1 MFGPLKALFRNSEP
15 STNVIDKVWMSA
27 DAKFNACIAM
37 ARANSA
43 CVFICW
49 FPETYEKLQQSLP
62 DEQLVLADRASAH
75 TYEGRMIVFAEHHP
89 LGRKEAALYKSLNLA
104 EAPVLSSLDE
114 PLFMR
119 FGGDR
124 TIDIMKRLGMKEDE
138 VVGSSL
144 ITKALRN
151 AQRKIEE
158 QVTIERDAHSQQEW
172 MKKNLPPSSSA

>member
-1 MFGPLKALFRNSEP
+1 MFGPLKALFKNNEP
-15 STNVIDKVWMSA
+15 ATKVIDKVWMSA
-27 DAKFNACIAM
+27 NARFNACIAM

-62 DEQLVLADRASAH
+62 EEQLVLADRASAH
-75 TYEGRMIVFAEHHP
+75 TFEGRMIVFAEHHP
-89 LGRKEAALYKSLNLA
+89 LGRKEAALFKTLNLH

-124 TIDIMKRLGMKEDE
+124 TIEIMKKLGMKEDE
-138 VVGSSL
+138 VVGSDL
-144 ITKALRN
+144 ITRALRN

-158 QVTIERDAHSQQEW
+158 KVVAEREARSQQEW
-172 MKKNLPPSSSA
+172 FNLNFPPQ

>member
-1 MFGPLKALFRNSEP
+1 MFGPLKALFKNNEP
-15 STNVIDKVWMSA
+15 ATKVIDKVWMSA

-62 DEQLVLADRASAH
+62 EEQLVLADRAGAH
-75 TYEGRMIVFAEHHP
+75 TYDGRMIVFAEHHP
-89 LGRKEAALYKSLNLA
+89 SGRKEAALYKALNLA

-114 PLFMR
+114 PIFMR

-138 VVGSSL
+138 VVGSNL
-144 ITKALRN
+144 ITRALRN
-151 AQRKIEE
+151 AQRKIDEK
-158 QVTIERDAHSQQEW
+158 VVAEREAHSQREW
-172 MKKNLPPSSSA
+172 FNVNFPE